1 MDVSATVHFITPD
14 SAVAAVA
21 LVAPVRFIDAPADI
35 PVVRESPPDLCK
47 LHSVFRI

>member
-1 MDVSATVHFITPD
+1 MDVSATVHFIAPD

-21 LVAPVRFIDAPADI
+21 LVVPVRLIEALSDTP
-35 PVVRESPPDLCK
+35 PVRESPPDLCK